1 MECRDEETF
10 GPVVSIYRVSDDD
23 AAVALA
29 NDTEYGLN
37 ASVWTKDTAR
47 GRRIAARIK
56 AGTVNVNEAYAAT
69 WASMGAPMGGMKDSG
84 VGRRHGAEGIL
95 KYTES
100 QNVTV
105 QHVMPI
111 APSMGLSDERYAKVM
126 TLGVRVMK
134 AAGLS

>member
-1 MECRDEETF
+1 ML
-10 GPVVSIYRVSDDD
+10 P
-23 AAVALA
+23 AVYDLIRSHRTTLVFVNSRGACERL
-29 NDTEYGLN
+29 
-37 ASVWTKDTAR
+37 TAHL
-47 GRRIAARIK
+47 
-56 AGTVNVNEAYAAT
+56 NEAYAAT

-111 APSMGLSDERYAKVM
+111 AP
-126 TLGVRVMK
+126 
-134 AAGLS
+134 